1 MPIIALS
8 THDAIVWVAFTVS
21 LLTAFLIVLVGD
33 DSPWLTLLLWALVIG
48 CAVVAGLG

>member
-1 MPIIALS
+1 MPMLAL
-8 THDAIVWVAFTVS
+8 TPHDAIVWAAFAVS

>member
-8 THDAIVWVAFTVS
+8 AHDAIVWVAFTVS
-21 LLTAFLIVLVGD
+21 LLVAFLIVLVGD

>member
-8 THDAIVWVAFTVS
+8 AHDAIVWVAFAVS

>member
-8 THDAIVWVAFTVS
+8 AHDAIVWSAFAIS
-21 LLTAFLIVLVGD
+21 MLAAFFIVLAGD

-48 CAVVAGLG
+48 CAILAGVG